1 MALAVAV
8 ILWLLAGLAGVV
20 LVIVFV
26 PIHLGVT
33 ARSGSSPLLRL
44 QVRLFSAGLPPVF
57 TLAPGG
63 RPDRKEPVAKPAKA
77 QKKRKKQAGGWV
89 SARLRRGIPHLLA
102 GLPELV
108 SDTLAAIRLDF
119 LRAGFRFG
127 FSDPAETGRV
137 YGQLCPV
144 IYALPTDRV
153 DLNCTPDFDR
163 RCLEGEIELA
173 LHFQIIRLLAPALG
187 LFWRAG
193 LWPR

>member
-8 ILWLLAGLAGVV
+8 ILWFFAGLVGVV
-20 LVIVFV
+20 LVVVFV

-33 ARSGSSPLLRL
+33 ARSGSSPVLRL
-44 QVRLFSAGLPPVF
+44 RVRLFSAGLPPVF

-63 RPDRKEPVAKPAKA
+63 RPSRKKPVAKPAKA
-77 QKKRKKQAGGWV
+77 RRKRDKGPGGWV
-89 SARLRRGIPHLLA
+89 SARLRRGIPHLLT

-153 DLNCTPDFDR
+153 DLICTPDFDR
-163 RCLEGEIELA
+163 RCLEGEIEMA
-173 LHFQIIRLLAPALG
+173 LHFQIIRLMAPAVG
-187 LFWRAG
+187 LFWRAV

>member
-33 ARSGSSPLLRL
+33 ARSGTSPGLRL

-63 RPDRKEPVAKPAKA
+63 KPDRKEPVAKPAKA
-77 QKKRKKQAGGWV
+77 RRKRDKRPGGWV
-89 SARLRRGIPHLLA
+89 SARLRRSLPHLLA
-102 GLPELV
+102 GFPGLV
-108 SDTLAAIRLDF
+108 SDTLAGIRLDF
-119 LRAGFRFG
+119 LRASCRFG

-137 YGQLCPV
+137 FGQLCPV
-144 IYALPTDRV
+144 IYALPTDRI

-163 RCLEGEIELA
+163 RCLDGEIELA
-173 LHFQIIRLLAPALG
+173 LHFQIIRLAAPALG
-187 LFWRAG
+187 LLGRAL